1 MKKNKKLY
9 ILLSILVG
17 MCIIT
22 LIATNIEKKSEEIKN
37 SGESI
42 LEIDIDTVKGLSW
55 NIADEERSLA
65 FHKDDNWI
73 YDEDTNFPVDK
84 EKIEDALSIFESFA
98 ADFIIENVENFE
110 QYGLVNPQADISIET
125 DDKTY
130 EINIGDYSKMDSER
144 YVSIGDGNVYLMK
157 EDPMDTFDKELKDFI
172 KDDEIPDFEGV
183 ASIKFEGE
191 VNSDIVLNEKGT
203 NPYNEEDVYFET
215 YNEKFIP
222 LDTDNI
228 DKYLGKIENLD
239 LNKYVTYNVTDDEL
253 DKYGINS
260 PDLLI
265 NINYNEM
272 DEDEN
277 SIAKEFNLTVGSNIE
292 ELEED
297 PDEEDIL
304 GYIRINESKI
314 IYEIPG
320 YDYNALI
327 EDAGDELRHKNII
340 PADTKD
346 ISSID
351 VLMDNNKYHIVNDKK
366 GEDVRFIY
374 NDKEIENFDFEESLT
389 LLNATSF
396 TEDKPTGEKELSLLV
411 SVDSNASPQ
420 ITIDIYRYDGESCL
434 VTVDGNSL
442 AYINR
447 DNVIDLKE
455 AVNGFVLAQDID
467 E

>member
-9 ILLSILVG
+9 ILLSILAG
-17 MCIIT
+17 MCIVT
-22 LIATNIEKKSEEIKN
+22 FIATNIEKKSEEIKN
-37 SGESI
+37 SGENI
-42 LEIDIDTVKGLSW
+42 LEIDTDTVKGLSW
-55 NIADEERSLA
+55 NITDEKRSLA
-65 FHKDDNWI
+65 FHKDENWA
-73 YDEDTNFPVDK
+73 YDKDTDFPVDN

-98 ADFIIENVENFE
+98 ADFIIENVDNFE
-110 QYGLVNPQADISIET
+110 QYGLEDPQAYISIET
-125 DDKTY
+125 DDDTY
-130 EINIGDYSKMDSER
+130 KINIGDYSKMDSER

-157 EDPMDTFDKELKDFI
+157 EDPMDKFNKELKDFI

-183 ASIKFEGE
+183 SAMKFEGE
-191 VNSDIVLNEKGT
+191 VNSNIVLKEQGT
-203 NPYNEEDVYFET
+203 NPYNKEDVYFET
-215 YNEKFIP
+215 YNDKFIP
-222 LDTDNI
+222 MDTDSI
-228 DKYLGKIENLD
+228 DKYLNKIKNLD
-239 LNKYVTYNVTDDEL
+239 LDKYVTYNATDEEL

-260 PDLLI
+260 PELSVTVK
-265 NINYNEM
+265 YNEM
-272 DEDEN
+272 DEN
-277 SIAKEFNLTVGSNIE
+277 QKSTPKEFYLTLGNNLD
-292 ELEED
+292 ELGKD

-304 GYIRINESKI
+304 GYIKINDSKI

-340 PADTKD
+340 PADIKD

-351 VLMDNNKYHIVNDKK
+351 VLMDNNKYHIVNNGK
-366 GEDVRFIY
+366 GEDVKFSY
-374 NDKEIENFDFEESLT
+374 NDKEIDSFDFEESLS

-396 TEDKPTGEKELSLLV
+396 TEDKPVGEKELSLIV
-411 SVDSNASPQ
+411 SVDSNESPQ

-434 VTVDGNSL
+434 VTVDSNSL

>member
-9 ILLSILVG
+9 ILLSILAG

-42 LEIDIDTVKGLSW
+42 LEIDIDTVNGLSW

-110 QYGLVNPQADISIET
+110 QYGLENPQADISIET

-222 LDTDNI
+222 LDTDSI

-277 SIAKEFNLTVGSNIE
+277 SIAKGFKLTVGSNIE
-292 ELEED
+292 ELGED